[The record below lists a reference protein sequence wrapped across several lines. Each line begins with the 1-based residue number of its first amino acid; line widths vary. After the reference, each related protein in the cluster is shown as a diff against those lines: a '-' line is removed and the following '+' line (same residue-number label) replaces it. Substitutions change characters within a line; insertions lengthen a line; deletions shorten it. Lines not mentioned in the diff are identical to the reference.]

1 MTTNGDETIIVAP
14 KNIQK
19 KPYEYSSSYSYTDW
33 KVSDVVDWC
42 SKTLNISEKD
52 PLCTKLREDEIT
64 GDILAD
70 LALDDCKELCGDDL
84 QKAVRL
90 KLSLNKLIGRD
101 ATIETVTNS
110 IASNGGHNQE
120 ETVTVTVSLLQNL
133 YSALSQRLRVYEQQY
148 AQLKDDVMET
158 IKNQST
164 SNGGSVSAHSAP
176 DLVSPAPNSRKISIS
191 SANMVATQQFEHPE
205 ATLNSQQQQRITQ
218 LHQHQHQHT
227 ASSASSNGISSIGN
241 NFVNHQPRKSASSV
255 SLGRPPSR
263 GRPRPPSSGNNA
275 FGHSFNNNIA
285 AAAAA
290 AGTPSLRA
298 LNALSRYGPPPLPPR
313 SGSLLSR
320 GNEPLKQ
327 LRASKDDSCEKILK
341 NAMRR
346 HNLTDQDWRQ
356 YVLVISYGDKERT
369 LELTDKPVVIFKSLK
384 QQGLHPTI
392 MLRRKGDFEETRDYN
407 MNDNTSAGEVSG
419 LPDPSTITPGG
430 RL

>member
-1 MTTNGDETIIVAP
+1 MTTNGDETIIVTP

-19 KPYEYSSSYSYTDW
+19 KSHEYSSSSSPSYTDW
-33 KVSDVVDWC
+33 KVSDVVNWC
-42 SKTLNISEKD
+42 SKTLNISDKD

-64 GDILAD
+64 GDILVD
-70 LALDDCKELCGDDL
+70 LALEDCKELCGDDL

-90 KLSLNKLIGRD
+90 KLSLNKLVDRD
-101 ATIETVTNS
+101 AAIEAVANS
-110 IASNGGHNQE
+110 IGSNRGQNNQE
-120 ETVTVTVSLLQNL
+120 ETVTVTVTLLQNL

-158 IKNQST
+158 IKNRSA
-164 SNGGSVSAHSAP
+164 SDGRSVSAHSSTP
-176 DLVSPAPNSRKISIS
+176 DLVSPAPNSRTTSMS
-191 SANMVATQQFEHPE
+191 TSNMGVTQQFEHPE
-205 ATLNSQQQQRITQ
+205 AMLNSQQQQHRITQ
-218 LHQHQHQHT
+218 LQSTLHQHQH
-227 ASSASSNGISSIGN
+227 SSTGIPSTSN
-241 NFVNHQPRKSASSV
+241 NFINQQPRKSASSV

-263 GRPRPPSSGNNA
+263 GRPRPPSNGNNG
-275 FGHSFNNNIA
+275 FGNNFTA
-285 AAAAA
+285 AAAA
-290 AGTPSLRA
+290 TSSLRA
-298 LNALSRYGPPPLPPR
+298 LSALSRYGPPPLPPR

-407 MNDNTSAGEVSG
+407 MNDNNSAGEVSG
-419 LPDPSTITPGG
+419 FPDPSTITPGG